1 MSESVREYLST
12 EQRSQLTDEEL
23 DALEELYSQYTE
35 GESANDSTSVDS
47 ELRNDSASV
56 G

>member
-35 GESANDSTSVDS
+35 GESAN
-47 ELRNDSASV
+47 EQSAVSAERV
-56 G
+56 S